1 MLGNLMITQAFQLLD
16 GEKADLIDEAR
27 DVLGEDEAEGWLDA
41 RNYQLGGYKPRDLI
55 CSGDSAK
62 EQLVRDLLRSIK
74 HGMTT

>member
-1 MLGNLMITQAFQLLD
+1 MTTQAFQLLD
-16 GEKADLIDEAR
+16 GEKADLIEEAR
-27 DVLGEDEAEGWLDA
+27 DVLGDDEAESWFDLK
-41 RNYQLGGYKPRDLI
+41 NYQLGGHKPRDLI